1 MSKHYIAAMILT
13 AAALA
18 PLSLA
23 PLSIAHA
30 RGAGINPA
38 RAAAIHECSLVSQ
51 RYPETTFS
59 SLEFELYRACMA
71 RHGQME

>member
-1 MSKHYIAAMILT
+1 MLKHYIAAMIVT

-18 PLSLA
+18 PLSV
-23 PLSIAHA
+23 AHA
-30 RGAGINPA
+30 QGAGISPE
-38 RAAAIHECSLVSQ
+38 RAAAIHECSLASQ

-71 RHGQME
+71 RHGQVE

>member
-1 MSKHYIAAMILT
+1 MLKHYIAAMIVT
-13 AAALA
+13 AAALT

-23 PLSIAHA
+23 HA
-30 RGAGINPA
+30 QGAGVGA
-38 RAAAIHECSLVSQ
+38 GRAAAIHECGLASQ

-71 RHGQME
+71 RHGQVE

>member
-1 MSKHYIAAMILT
+1 MLKYCIAAMLVI

-18 PLSLA
+18 PVSLA
-23 PLSIAHA
+23 NAQGGGGHISQ
-30 RGAGINPA
+30 A

-51 RYPETTFS
+51 RYPETTFG

-71 RHGQME
+71 RHGQVE

>member
-1 MSKHYIAAMILT
+1 MLKHYIAAMLVT

-18 PLSLA
+18 PVSSA
-23 PLSIAHA
+23 SCT
-30 RGAGINPA
+30 GAGSRISPA
-38 RAAAIHECSLVSQ
+38 RAAAIHECSLASQ

-71 RHGQME
+71 RHGQVE

>member
-1 MSKHYIAAMILT
+1 MLKHYIAAIFVL

-18 PLSLA
+18 PSLA
-23 PLSIAHA
+23 HA
-30 RGAGINPA
+30 QGEGIRISPA

-59 SLEFELYRACMA
+59 SLEFELYRACIA
-71 RHGQME
+71 QHGQVE

>member
-1 MSKHYIAAMILT
+1 MLKHYIAAMLVT

-18 PLSLA
+18 PVSSA
-23 PLSIAHA
+23 YAQ
-30 RGAGINPA
+30 GEGIRISQA
-38 RAAAIHECSLVSQ
+38 RAAAIHECGLASQ

-71 RHGQME
+71 RHGQVE